1 MSHQYTAE
9 LLREALQSR
18 QGITEKKM
26 FGGICF
32 LMNGNMLCGTG
43 EDRVMF
49 RVGKDLE
56 AEARARPGAETME
69 MGGRKMGGLVW
80 VDLDAAVETGL
91 DNWIS
96 LANKFVGSL
105 PPK

>member
-18 QGITEKKM
+18 SGITEKKM

-56 AEARARPGAETME
+56 AEAVARAGAQAME

-80 VDLDAAVETGL
+80 VELDAAVEAGL

>member
-9 LLREALQSR
+9 LLRETLQSR
-18 QGITEKKM
+18 SGITEKKM

-32 LMNGNMLCGTG
+32 LLNGNMLCGTG

-56 AEARARPGAETME
+56 AEAVARAGAQAME

-80 VDLDAAVETGL
+80 VELDAAVETGL

>member
-1 MSHQYTAE
+1 MSHQYTGE
-9 LLREALQSR
+9 LLREALLSHS
-18 QGITEKKM
+18 GVTEKKM

-32 LMNGNMLCGTG
+32 LLNGNMLCGTG
-43 EDRVMF
+43 IDRVMF
-49 RVGKDLE
+49 RVGKELE
-56 AEARARPGAETME
+56 AEAVARAGAQAME

-80 VDLDAAVETGL
+80 VELDAALETGL

>member
-18 QGITEKKM
+18 SGITEKKM

-32 LMNGNMLCGTG
+32 LLNGNMLCGTG

-56 AEARARPGAETME
+56 AEAVARAGAQAME

-80 VDLDAAVETGL
+80 VELDAAVETGL